1 MSIKFLINDF
11 YNKLSKTEKRIADYI
26 LNHIEEIKEF
36 TSAELANNAHV
47 GQSSVIKFIKKI
59 GFNGFTDFKI
69 KLSEE
74 LASQK
79 AMKPDFLH
87 NNISSADTIYEA
99 TKKIAYSH
107 INSIE
112 ETTSHIS
119 YNHLNKVIDL
129 LETSKKVV
137 IVGIGSSSLVGKDFQ
152 HKLTKI
158 GKLVLHDLDPH
169 VQISQAVTADSDD
182 LILAIS
188 HGGETKVVI
197 EAIIAGRKNGA
208 KIVSITGSRNNSI
221 SALSDISL
229 YTVAVEDFL
238 SSSALSSRIAQLT
251 LIDALFIG
259 LIKKDHTKFMDYI
272 TESSRVIKKLNII
285 K

>member
-1 MSIKFLINDF
+1 MSIIFLINGFND
-11 YNKLSKTEKRIADYI
+11 KLSKTEKKIADYI
-26 LNHIEEIKEF
+26 LDHIEEIKEF
-36 TSAELANNAHV
+36 TSAELAKKAHV

-59 GFNGFTDFKI
+59 GFHGFTDFKI

-74 LASQK
+74 LAGQK
-79 AMKPDFLH
+79 AMKPNFLH
-87 NNISSADTIYEA
+87 NDISSNDTLYEA

-107 INSIE
+107 VSSIE
-112 ETTSHIS
+112 KTTSHIS
-119 YNHLNKVIDL
+119 YDHLNKVIDL
-129 LETSKKVV
+129 LDTSKKV
-137 IVGIGSSSLVGKDFQ
+137 IILGVGASSLVGKDLQ

-158 GKLVLHDLDPH
+158 GKLVLHDLDLH
-169 VQISQAVTADSDD
+169 VQVTQAVATDQDD

-197 EAIIAGRKNGA
+197 EAIIAA
-208 KIVSITGSRNNSI
+208 KENRAKVVSITGSKNNSI

-229 YTVAVEDFL
+229 YTAATENFL
-238 SSSALSSRIAQLT
+238 SPSALSSRIAQLT

-259 LIKKDHTKFMDYI
+259 LIKRDHVKLMNYI
-272 TESSRVIKKLNII
+272 NQSSRVIEKLNTM